1 MKRLFLLA
9 ITAITIGIFAGCGTE
24 GNQASAG
31 DSLLQSGESSDS
43 PQIARQEQ
51 ADSKTLQTSSGEQ
64 KAEAQKSSQGSD
76 IGEDRAVEIALA
88 DAGIAEADAS
98 YLRVHLDRDDGFIYY
113 DVDFASQG
121 MEYDYAIQVSD
132 GAILKAE
139 REWDDDYRP
148 DGNANQG
155 TQSGSAISYDEAK
168 QLVLNRVPG
177 ASDRNL
183 EMELEHDDGILKYEG
198 EVHYNGM
205 EYEFEIHGE
214 SGEFIKWHED
224 WHD

>member
-1 MKRLFLLA
+1 MRNRRKS
-9 ITAITIGIFAGCGTE
+9 GIRR
-24 GNQASAG
+24 

-76 IGEDRAVEIALA
+76 IGEGPGGGNRFA

-139 REWDDDYRP
+139 RDWDDDYRP

-177 ASDRNL
+177 HRTGIWKWNWSMT
-183 EMELEHDDGILKYEG
+183 MESSKYEG

>member
-1 MKRLFLLA
+1 MQ
-9 ITAITIGIFAGCGTE
+9 GCGTE

-139 REWDDDYRP
+139 RDWDDDYRP

>member
-1 MKRLFLLA
+1 M
-9 ITAITIGIFAGCGTE
+9 
-24 GNQASAG
+24 
-31 DSLLQSGESSDS
+31 
-43 PQIARQEQ
+43 
-51 ADSKTLQTSSGEQ
+51 
-64 KAEAQKSSQGSD
+64 
-76 IGEDRAVEIALA
+76 EIALA

-139 REWDDDYRP
+139 RDWDDDYRP

>member
-1 MKRLFLLA
+1 M
-9 ITAITIGIFAGCGTE
+9 
-24 GNQASAG
+24 
-31 DSLLQSGESSDS
+31 
-43 PQIARQEQ
+43 
-51 ADSKTLQTSSGEQ
+51 
-64 KAEAQKSSQGSD
+64 
-76 IGEDRAVEIALA
+76 EIALA

-139 REWDDDYRP
+139 RDWDDDYRP

-168 QLVLNRVPG
+168 QLVLDRVPG

>member
-121 MEYDYAIQVSD
+121 MEYDYAIRSLT
-132 GAILKAE
+132 A
-139 REWDDDYRP
+139 P
-148 DGNANQG
+148 
-155 TQSGSAISYDEAK
+155 
-168 QLVLNRVPG
+168 
-177 ASDRNL
+177 
-183 EMELEHDDGILKYEG
+183 
-198 EVHYNGM
+198 
-205 EYEFEIHGE
+205 F
-214 SGEFIKWHED
+214 
-224 WHD
+224 

>member
-1 MKRLFLLA
+1 
-9 ITAITIGIFAGCGTE
+9 
-24 GNQASAG
+24 
-31 DSLLQSGESSDS
+31 
-43 PQIARQEQ
+43 
-51 ADSKTLQTSSGEQ
+51 
-64 KAEAQKSSQGSD
+64 
-76 IGEDRAVEIALA
+76 
-88 DAGIAEADAS
+88 
-98 YLRVHLDRDDGFIYY
+98 
-113 DVDFASQG
+113 

-139 REWDDDYRP
+139 RDWDDDYRP

-168 QLVLNRVPG
+168 QLVLDRVPG

-224 WHD
+224 CMIKSQNPWGGRLKSRPFCTEES